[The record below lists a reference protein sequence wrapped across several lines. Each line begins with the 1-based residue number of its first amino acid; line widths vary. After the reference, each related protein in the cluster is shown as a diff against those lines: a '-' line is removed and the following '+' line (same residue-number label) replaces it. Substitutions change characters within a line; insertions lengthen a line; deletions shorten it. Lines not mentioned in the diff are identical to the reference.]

1 MQRAC
6 GVSGGGDEGIF
17 IPTRLPYSYTSLYT
31 IQPMQ
36 HPSAHPLLAQA
47 ACRPCRTL
55 TVPTPHRRSPS
66 RHATRTALLN
76 SSDALSCHLDA
87 PLLTKGSTTPYSHT
101 RPKVPGERDGGGG
114 EGGEGGGAVDRSLN
128 PSRYPPAACLAATG
142 AVLHLLRAATHIPRP
157 PHRGVVDVRG
167 RPDFSRFEPSPREAP
182 LEQLWSA
189 RGAKTWG
196 GEVFRSSLRRTDV
209 L

>member
-87 PLLTKGSTTPYSHT
+87 PFLTKGSTTPYSHT
-101 RPKVPGERDGGGG
+101 RPTRGARRRGRGGRRGG
-114 EGGEGGGAVDRSLN
+114 RCGGSEPKPLPL
-128 PSRYPPAACLAATG
+128 PSRCMSRCHRRCAPPPPRCY
-142 AVLHLLRAATHIPRP
+142 THNP
-157 PHRGVVDVRG
+157 PPPPGG
-167 RPDFSRFEPSPREAP
+167 SRRKG
-182 LEQLWSA
+182 SA
-189 RGAKTWG
+189 G
-196 GEVFRSSLRRTDV
+196 L
-209 L
+209 

>member
-55 TVPTPHRRSPS
+55 TVPTSHRRSPS
-66 RHATRTALLN
+66 RHATRIALLN
-76 SSDALSCHLDA
+76 SSNALSCHLDA

-101 RPKVPGERDGGGG
+101 RPTRGARRRGRGGRRGGRCGGSEPKPLPLHVP
-114 EGGEGGGAVDRSLN
+114 L
-128 PSRYPPAACLAATG
+128 PPALCSTSSAL
-142 AVLHLLRAATHIPRP
+142 LHTVTPPPPPPRP
-157 PHRGVVDVRG
+157 PSLTRHR
-167 RPDFSRFEPSPREAP
+167 RPTASPLLLYRRRCRRCRVAAAAAP
-182 LEQLWSA
+182 F
-189 RGAKTWG
+189 TPP
-196 GEVFRSSLRRTDV
+196 
-209 L
+209 